1 MTSRFSTLLLDLWRH
16 SSRNAEWRVCD
27 VEGQMLDT
35 VMRGEQADASGRRH
49 HDFGG
54 EALVLDKSGALYW
67 PAQKILI
74 VADLHLEKG
83 SSYASRGQFL
93 PPYDTRETLERLA
106 SVLERHDVRT
116 LIALGDSLH
125 DAAAHER
132 LASDDLGRL
141 RELQKS
147 CDWIWVCGNHDPVIH
162 DCFGGTVTD
171 VLALNGLVLRHEPS
185 ATLACNEIAGHLH
198 PSAKLRRHGTSIRRR
213 CFIGTPR
220 RLILPA
226 FGAFTG
232 GLNILDPAFEGIFT
246 EPADVG
252 VWMLGHDGVYQVPV
266 RMLCAD

>member
-1 MTSRFSTLLLDLWRH
+1 MTSWFSTLLLDLWRH
-16 SSRNAEWRVCD
+16 SSRSAEWRVCD

-35 VMRGEQADASGRRH
+35 VMRGGEADASGRRH

-54 EALVLDKSGALYW
+54 ETFVLDMSGALYW
-67 PAQKILI
+67 PAQETLI

-83 SSYASRGQFL
+83 SSYARRGQFL

-106 SVLERHDVRT
+106 SVIERYDVRT

-132 LASDDLGRL
+132 LAAGDLARL

-147 CDWIWVCGNHDPVIH
+147 RDWIWVCGNHDPVIH
-162 DCFGGTVTD
+162 ASFGGTVTD
-171 VLALNGLVLRHEPS
+171 ALALNRLALRHEPS
-185 ATLACNEIAGHLH
+185 ATGARHEIAGHLH

-213 CFIGTPR
+213 CFIGTSR
-220 RLILPA
+220 QMILPA

-232 GLNILDPAFEGIFT
+232 GLNVLDPAFERLFS
-246 EPADVG
+246 EPAAIG
-252 VWMLGHDGVYQVPV
+252 VWMLGHEGVYPVPV
-266 RMLCAD
+266 RMLCED